1 MIALRA
7 LSKQLGSPGALA
19 LYTAA
24 RKRGI
29 AVTRQQARELVSKRG
44 ENQIFT
50 AVQPSA
56 GKSTAESEFSR
67 FQADVIDQRN
77 DGGVEGEEIAK
88 DILVVVNVFTRELY
102 ARAMPNKSAAETKK
116 AMISILATIDET
128 PKVLTTDGG
137 GEFSG
142 AFEAEVKKRGIA
154 LRLKDGKNAIA
165 VVDRTIQGLKATLA
179 KMMATQKGSWQQ
191 LLGKA
196 VDAVNDTPKEVLH
209 HESPAEVSTNPEVK
223 FMLLQDNASKIRHN
237 AALLN
242 TRKERLNSSGA
253 MRAPLPNK
261 SFKRGTEAT
270 YGGVKQL
277 RDIEGSVAIAQ
288 DGSRIDVKHL
298 KAIDEDSTDVTARFG
313 NKENSV
319 RVAKQKKEVEV
330 IVALT
335 LAYMAGKGRVNLETL
350 RKFLKDQLRTATV
363 NLEGILR
370 KTKLTLGDALRLS
383 TNIVITDGRWVT
395 T

>member
-1 MIALRA
+1 MTLARLRA
-7 LSKQLGSPGALA
+7 LSKELGSPGALA

-24 RKRGI
+24 RKPGI
-29 AVTRQQARELVSKRG
+29 MVTRQQARDLVSKQG
-44 ENQIFT
+44 ENQIST
-50 AVQPSA
+50 ALQPSA
-56 GKSTAESEFSR
+56 GKSVAESEFAR

-77 DGGVEGEEIAK
+77 NGGTEGEAIAK
-88 DILVVVNVFTRELY
+88 DILVVVNVFTREVY
-102 ARAMPNKSAAETKK
+102 ARAMPNKTAAETTK
-116 AMISILATIDET
+116 AMVSILDTIRGT
-128 PKVLTTDGG
+128 PGVLTTDGG
-137 GEFSG
+137 GEFAG
-142 AFEAEVKKRGIA
+142 VFEAEVKKRT
-154 LRLKDGKNAIA
+154 KDGQNSIS
-165 VVDRTIQGLKATLA
+165 VVDRTIQGLKMTLA
-179 KMMATQKGSWQQ
+179 RMMAYQKGSWQQ

-196 VDAVNDTPKEVLH
+196 VNAVNDTPKEMLH
-209 HESPAEVSTNPEVK
+209 HESPAEVSSNPEVK

-242 TRKERLNSSGA
+242 TRKERLNSVGA
-253 MRAPLPNK
+253 MRAPMPNK
-261 SFKRGTEAT
+261 SFKRGTDAT
-270 YGGVKQL
+270 YGSVKQL